1 MNKKALTLSLIAV
14 LISFL
19 GGFLLANALNKNE
32 LDTLRGNIDKLKK
45 TSATE
50 TQTSSETTLS
60 DEELRGKISEAD
72 QNPTNLIVQ
81 RSLGLALYRYALLK
95 QDTEILLDVARL
107 LMRVYEKNS
116 NDFEVTTAL
125 GNVYFDIG
133 YFRKDD
139 ANFQKAREFYGQ
151 ALRQKPNNADIRTDF
166 GLTYFLLNAPEYEK
180 AIAEFKKALQINPK
194 HEKTLQVISE
204 AFLAQNKFA
213 EAEKNILKLR
223 EVNANNPNLAD
234 LNARMEEGRIS
245 LQKK

>member
-32 LDTLRGNIDKLKK
+32 LDTLRENIDKLKK
-45 TSATE
+45 SLSTE
-50 TQTSSETTLS
+50 TQTSSEITLS

-81 RSLGLALYRYALLK
+81 RNLGLALYRYALLK

-116 NDFEVTTAL
+116 NDTEVTITL

-151 ALRQKPNNADIRTDF
+151 ALRQKPNNADVRTDL

-180 AIAEFKKALQINPK
+180 AVVEFQKALQINPR

-223 EVNANNPNLAD
+223 EVNANNPGLTD
-234 LNARMEEGRIS
+234 LTARLEESRS
-245 LQKK
+245 SSQ